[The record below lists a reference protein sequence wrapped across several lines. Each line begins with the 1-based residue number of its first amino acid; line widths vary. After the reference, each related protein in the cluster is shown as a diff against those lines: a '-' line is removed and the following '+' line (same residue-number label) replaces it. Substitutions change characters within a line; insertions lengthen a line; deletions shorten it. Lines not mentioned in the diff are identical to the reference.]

1 MFENALKSDLTSA
14 EQATSETFWNQL
26 ELVEWSECEVRIS
39 IDWSKIRSNRPNVRY
54 KFRSIGPNS
63 DRMVRILLEWS
74 EFRTNGLNLV
84 LTLQNLSK
92 CWCQE
97 RKSAWTDLYKVNFK
111 KYVKESNVEIKKLA
125 WTGLDKVK
133 KGFFQR
139 KCLFKK
145 FLHDWSHKKSWSDK
159 RCSRCYTLRGC
170 VLADVQ
176 SREELK
182 MLLQAKRQPG

>member
-74 EFRTNGLNLV
+74 EFRTNGLNSARMVRIPNKWSESGFDVAKFVEV
-84 LTLQNLSK
+84 LMPRKKISVDWPIQGQFQK
-92 CWCQE
+92 ICQRIECWNQ
-97 RKSAWTDLYKVNFK
+97 KIGV
-111 KYVKESNVEIKKLA
+111 
-125 WTGLDKVK
+125 
-133 KGFFQR
+133 
-139 KCLFKK
+139 
-145 FLHDWSHKKSWSDK
+145 DWSRQSQK
-159 RCSRCYTLRGC
+159 RFLPTQVSLQKVSSQLVTQK
-170 VLADVQ
+170 VLIWQEVQ
-176 SREELK
+176 
-182 MLLQAKRQPG
+182 